1 MLVRSCFFYLSSVPY
16 LDQEDFQTEQE
27 ISLFLLHQVSFSY
40 ARVLPSYH
48 IYLLNRLV
56 VLASVELSSIC
67 KRSLGKL
74 ITSNTLKI
82 EKKCT
87 KILFFFFEFL
97 CLLQSV
103 NSCITGFIDIFGQVC
118 LQKCL
123 LQTSREF
130 EPWIWRGEYRP
141 FLRSVT
147 AFGRTKVGTQILI
160 DQLKTN
166 IDTV

>member
-87 KILFFFFEFL
+87 KILFFFWVSLPVTVCKQLYYWFYWYIWT
-97 CLLQSV
+97 SV
-103 NSCITGFIDIFGQVC
+103 S
-118 LQKCL
+118 
-123 LQTSREF
+123 
-130 EPWIWRGEYRP
+130 
-141 FLRSVT
+141 
-147 AFGRTKVGTQILI
+147 TKVFT
-160 DQLKTN
+160 TN
-166 IDTV
+166 FQGIWTLNMEGRIQTVFEIGNRFWAHKSRHPNFDRSTKD

>member
-1 MLVRSCFFYLSSVPY
+1 MRSCFFYLLSVPY

-27 ISLFLLHQVSFSY
+27 ISLFLFHQVSFSY
-40 ARVLPSYH
+40 ARVLLSYH

-56 VLASVELSSIC
+56 VPASVELSSIC

-82 EKKCT
+82 VKKCT
-87 KILFFFFEFL
+87 KILFFFEFL
-97 CLLQSV
+97 RLLQSL

-118 LQKCL
+118 LQKSL

-130 EPWIWRGEYRP
+130 EP
-141 FLRSVT
+141 
-147 AFGRTKVGTQILI
+147 
-160 DQLKTN
+160 
-166 IDTV
+166 